1 MGIADRRRTGAT
13 KLDGAETS
21 GLPAQVNPG
30 GFGDEDVASA
40 ALPLERIYANGE
52 VRRGSRTRR
61 ARERSNAHLTLRQA
75 RRSSE
80 RARCSHAA
88 RDRGVGSAMF
98 VALALLPKFFALPA
112 RSERLA

>member
-52 VRRGSRTRR
+52 VRARIKDAAR
-61 ARERSNAHLTLRQA
+61 ARTPTCTSRCA
-75 RRSSE
+75 RR
-80 RARCSHAA
+80 
-88 RDRGVGSAMF
+88 G
-98 VALALLPKFFALPA
+98 ALLSELDVPIMVFDLIVVRFLLLSHLFGDPA
-112 RSERLA
+112 RVSRGAI